1 MPLRTPIKSSGRVLS
16 PERPALSVKHLNS
29 TQTAGTKRKPTPA
42 ATTPIRKR
50 TLTPLSTAATNTTP
64 LDGDS
69 MHGFDRLAPLPA
81 PRFSLS
87 TPQNKADTELTLK
100 RQADSMT
107 KLRLNDQN
115 SNTESSDESGYDSG
129 ADRTEVMKPLFPTS
143 ATKSRVK
150 QKLPPLQSPRVQLLS
165 REGEVVEAMSPGG
178 HITKRRARSRP
189 VSAELLSSAQT
200 TPEEQ
205 QVCDISGL
213 LLPFLFNNALL
224 PGKVQGSKSEKSPEL
239 DCLPATA

>member
-1 MPLRTPIKSSGRVLS
+1 
-16 PERPALSVKHLNS
+16 
-29 TQTAGTKRKPTPA
+29 
-42 ATTPIRKR
+42 
-50 TLTPLSTAATNTTP
+50 
-64 LDGDS
+64 
-69 MHGFDRLAPLPA
+69 
-81 PRFSLS
+81 
-87 TPQNKADTELTLK
+87 
-100 RQADSMT
+100 MT

-115 SNTESSDESGYDSG
+115 SNTESSDESGYDLG

-143 ATKSRVK
+143 PTNSHVK
-150 QKLPPLQSPRVQLLS
+150 QRLSPLQSPRVQLLS

-213 LLPFLFNNALL
+213 LLPLYLIML
-224 PGKVQGSKSEKSPEL
+224 CYPEF
-239 DCLPATA
+239 DCLPPLCSVHRGALRGRNLSNSPTSSAELGSPPS